1 MMAKPSFDLWA
12 WFQHRNWLSP
22 DERGATATE
31 YGLLTGFIAIVI
43 VGGVGAFGV
52 ALNLYFGE
60 LSTGI
65 RNALG
70 VP

>member
-1 MMAKPSFDLWA
+1 MAKPSCGLGA
-12 WFQHRNWLSP
+12 WFQHLSWLSP

-31 YGLLTGFIAIVI
+31 YGILTGFIAIVI
-43 VGGVGAFGV
+43 VGGVGAFGL
-52 ALNLYFGE
+52 ALNLYFEE

-70 VP
+70 LP